1 MSDYGITT
9 GWYKYPHRADNN
21 GRLVNVYKTTKQ
33 FVAVK
38 IYKYFD
44 NKYDL
49 TNMNEEHLIIQDL
62 KTKVYIFPGKIEWPF
77 IKPKQDKCR
86 YNLQNREDEQDV
98 EQPPSPDDGT
108 AEYDIDE
115 LFTKEKEPKVEK
127 IFAKKKYINI
137 KEIVLKKKKE
147 TEFLK
152 MTAKNAILKLIFNDD
167 TIVRDKY
174 YLEITQAII
183 NL

>member
-1 MSDYGITT
+1 M
-9 GWYKYPHRADNN
+9 
-21 GRLVNVYKTTKQ
+21 
-33 FVAVK
+33 
-38 IYKYFD
+38 
-44 NKYDL
+44 
-49 TNMNEEHLIIQDL
+49 
-62 KTKVYIFPGKIEWPF
+62 YIFPGKIEWPF

-86 YNLQNREDEQDV
+86 YNLQNRKREEFIKDIVAEYRVKHPKETTSDKELSDVALEMIQEREDEQDV